1 MLASAGSWVLVTSF
15 LPFVIVFG
23 FMALATRT
31 ARARLQKAQEP
42 YLAKL
47 EEIRAE
53 LERLR
58 KTMERRDEDSG
69 FGFRS

>member
-1 MLASAGSWVLVTSF
+1 MLASSDSFFFLTSLVP
-15 LPFVIVFG
+15 LVILFG
-23 FMALATRT
+23 FAHLMTRN
-31 ARARLQKAQEP
+31 ARSRTQTQQQPFLD
-42 YLAKL
+42 KL

-58 KTMERRDEDSG
+58 KTMERGDDG

>member
-1 MLASAGSWVLVTSF
+1 MLAASESYVFLSL
-15 LPFVIVFG
+15 LPFLLLIG
-23 FMALATRT
+23 FTHLFTRN
-31 ARARLQKAQEP
+31 ARSRMQSAYEP
-42 YLAKL
+42 FVAKL

-58 KTMERRDEDSG
+58 KTMERRDDDSG